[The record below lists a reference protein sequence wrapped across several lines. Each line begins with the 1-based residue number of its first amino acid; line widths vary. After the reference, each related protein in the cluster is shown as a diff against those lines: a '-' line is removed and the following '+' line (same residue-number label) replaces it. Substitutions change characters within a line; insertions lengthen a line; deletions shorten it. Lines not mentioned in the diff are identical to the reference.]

1 MNISV
6 KNEMLKDKYVRLLRG
21 NNPLFGNERFT
32 EIMAYKIVIIRFF
45 CVYYHIK
52 LISLQ

>member
-21 NNPLFGNERFT
+21 NNLLFGNDRFT
-32 EIMAYKIVIIRFF
+32 EIMAYKIDIIRFF
-45 CVYYHIK
+45 FV
-52 LISLQ
+52 